1 MASGYRFIRLRF
13 HLLRTFLGLWGLCT
27 LPLSVS
33 AQPAPRPGTPDI
45 DIPPDVTPI
54 EPIKPETL
62 PKPEPRAP
70 QKLPPSEDLL
80 NAPPQPTPQPESP
93 DSPNFIA
100 VTKYRVIGN
109 TVLSEAEIETVTQPF
124 TGDAV
129 PFSRLLEARS
139 ALTQYYIDQG
149 YITSGAYLPADQ
161 VIENG
166 VVTLQVVEGRLEGIE
181 VSGNTHLKSSYVS
194 KRLKLGAGP
203 PLNVN
208 ELLEAMRLLQ
218 IDPLIGNLSAE
229 LTAGSGP
236 GLSILQVKVTEAP
249 TFDVQLVLDNQ
260 RSGSIG
266 SFQRQVVVSE
276 ANLFGF
282 GDGVQLGYAN
292 TDGSN
297 EVDFSYTFPINARNG
312 TISASFSQ
320 VWSRVVEEPFD
331 QLDIEGVSR
340 DLSLTYRQPVIQTP
354 QKELALGITLG
365 RQESDTSLLGFPFPL
380 SPGADSQGRTEISQ
394 LRLFQ
399 EWTQRGNDSV
409 LALRSEFGVGLD
421 VFATINHPLPG
432 EPNVPDG
439 LFFLWRGQA
448 QWVKQFAPS
457 NLLLLRS
464 TAQFADRPL
473 VPLQQYG
480 LGGLNSVR
488 GYPQNLLLVDNGL
501 FGSAEY
507 RLPLAR
513 FGDNQEG
520 LLQLAPFFDVGHG
533 WSDTLSNSNPGRTET
548 LAAVGLGLRWQWSDL
563 MSARLDWGIPII
575 SIGPETS
582 GFDDSQLFFSIVVS
596 PF

>member
-1 MASGYRFIRLRF
+1 MASEYRFLRLRF
-13 HLLRTFLGLWGLCT
+13 HLLRTFLGLWGLCSLT
-27 LPLSVS
+27 LSVN
-33 AQPAPRPGTPDI
+33 AQPAPQTPQ
-45 DIPPDVTPI
+45 IPPDITPI
-54 EPIKPETL
+54 EPIEPEIL
-62 PKPEPRAP
+62 PSPAPRVP
-70 QKLPPSEDLL
+70 KKLPPSEDLL
-80 NAPPQPTPQPESP
+80 NAPPQPVPQPESP
-93 DSPNFIA
+93 DNPTFIA
-100 VTKYRVIGN
+100 VTKYRVTGN
-109 TVLSEAEIETVTQPF
+109 TVLSEEEIERVTKPF

-129 PFSRLLEARS
+129 PFSQLLEARS
-139 ALTQYYIDQG
+139 ALTEYYIEKG

-166 VVTLQVVEGRLEGIE
+166 VVTLQVVEGQLEDVE
-181 VSGNTHLKSSYVS
+181 VSGNKRLKSSYIS

-208 ELLEAMRLLQ
+208 ELLGAMRLLQ

-236 GLSILQVKVTEAP
+236 GLSILQVKVEEAP
-249 TFDVQLVLDNQ
+249 TFDVQFVLDNQ

-276 ANLFGF
+276 ANLLGF
-282 GDGVQLGYAN
+282 GDGVRLGYAN

-297 EVDFSYTFPINARNG
+297 ELDFSYTFPINARNG

-365 RQESDTSLLGFPFPL
+365 RQESDTSLLGVPFPL
-380 SPGADSQGRTEISQ
+380 SPGADAQGQTEISQ

-409 LALRSEFGVGLD
+409 LALRSEFGIGLD
-421 VFATINHPLPG
+421 AFATIN
-432 EPNVPDG
+432 ETAPDG

-464 TAQFADRPL
+464 SAQFSDRPL

-488 GYPQNLLLVDNGL
+488 GYPQNLLLVDNGI
-501 FGSAEY
+501 FSSAEY

-513 FGDNQEG
+513 FGENQEG
-520 LLQLAPFFDVGHG
+520 LLQLAPFFDAGHG
-533 WSDTLSNSNPGRTET
+533 WSHTFGSRTET

>member
-1 MASGYRFIRLRF
+1 MAPEYCFIRLRLPLF
-13 HLLRTFLGLWGLCT
+13 RTFLGLWGLSL
-27 LPLSVS
+27 LPLSARAQS
-33 AQPAPRPGTPDI
+33 APPLPQQRPLI
-45 DIPPDVTPI
+45 I
-54 EPIKPETL
+54 EPSEPEIL
-62 PKPEPRAP
+62 PEPPP
-70 QKLPPSEDLL
+70 QVPPKLPPADDLL
-80 NAPPQPTPQPESP
+80 NAPPQPLPQPESP
-93 DSPNFIA
+93 DNPDVIE
-100 VTKYRVIGN
+100 VKKYRVTGS
-109 TVLSEAEIETVTQPF
+109 TVFSEAELDRITQPF
-124 TGDAV
+124 TGNAV
-129 PFSRLLEARS
+129 PFSQLLEARS
-139 ALTQYYIDQG
+139 AITQHYIDEG
-149 YITSGAYLPADQ
+149 YITSGAYLPAEQ

-166 VVTLQVVEGRLEGIE
+166 IVTLQVVEGKLEAIE
-181 VSGNTHLKSSYVS
+181 ISGNKHLKSSYVRQ
-194 KRLKLGAGP
+194 RLKLGSGP
-203 PLNVN
+203 PLKVN

-229 LTAGSGP
+229 LTAGSEP
-236 GLSILQVKVTEAP
+236 GLSILQVEVEEAS

-276 ANLFGF
+276 ANLLGF
-282 GDGVQLGYAN
+282 GDAARLGYAN

-297 EVDFSYTFPINARNG
+297 EVDFSYTFPVNARNG
-312 TISASFSQ
+312 TIGASFSQ
-320 VWSRVVEEPFD
+320 VWSRVIEEPFD
-331 QLDIEGVSR
+331 QLDIEGTSR
-340 DLSLTYRQPVIQTP
+340 DLSLTFRQPVIQTP

-365 RQESDTSLLGFPFPL
+365 RQESETFLGGRFGIPRVRFPL
-380 SPGADSQGRTEISQ
+380 SPGADNEGRTKITQ

-409 LALRSEFGVGLD
+409 LALRSEFGAGLD
-421 VFATINHPLPG
+421 VSATINPTG
-432 EPNVPDG
+432 PDG

-457 NLLLLRS
+457 SLLLLRS
-464 TAQFADRPL
+464 SAQFSDRSL

-480 LGGLNSVR
+480 LGGLNSIR
-488 GYPQNLLLVDNGL
+488 GYPQNRLLVDNGL

-520 LLQLAPFFDVGHG
+520 LLQLAPFFDIGHG
-533 WSDTLSNSNPGRTET
+533 WSHTPGSTSDT
-548 LAAVGLGLRWQWSDL
+548 LAAVGLGLRWQWSDV
-563 MSARLDWGIPII
+563 MSARLDWGVPIL

>member
-1 MASGYRFIRLRF
+1 MASEYRFIRLRF
-13 HLLRTFLGLWGLCT
+13 HLLRTFLSLWGLYL
-27 LPLSVS
+27 LPLGVR
-33 AQPAPRPGTPDI
+33 AQTAPPPGVPN
-45 DIPPDVTPI
+45 IPPDVTPI
-54 EPIKPETL
+54 EPIEPRTF
-62 PKPEPRAP
+62 PKPAP
-70 QKLPPSEDLL
+70 QAPPKLPPSEDLL
-80 NAPPQPTPQPESP
+80 NAPPQPTPQPKSP
-93 DSPNFIA
+93 DNPNFIA
-100 VTKYRVIGN
+100 VTEYRITGN
-109 TVLSEAEIETVTQPF
+109 TVLSEEEIQQVTKPF

-161 VIENG
+161 VIEKG
-166 VVTLQVVEGRLEGIE
+166 IVTLQVVEGRLEGIE
-181 VSGNTHLKSSYVS
+181 VSGNKHLKSSYVS
-194 KRLKLGAGP
+194 KRLNLGAGP

-208 ELLEAMRLLQ
+208 ELLGAMRLLQ

-236 GLSILQVKVTEAP
+236 GLSILQVKVEEAP
-249 TFDVQLVLDNQ
+249 SFDVQFVLDNQ

-282 GDGVQLGYAN
+282 GDGVRLGYAN

-297 EVDFSYTFPINARNG
+297 ELDFSYTFPINARNG

-380 SPGADSQGRTEISQ
+380 SPGADAEGRTEISQ

-409 LALRSEFGVGLD
+409 LALRSEFGIGLD
-421 VFATINHPLPG
+421 AFATINPNPTALG
-432 EPNVPDG
+432 EPEVPDG

-448 QWVKQFAPS
+448 QWVKQFAPG

-464 TAQFADRPL
+464 TAQFADRSL

-520 LLQLAPFFDVGHG
+520 LLQLAPFFDLGHG
-533 WSDTLSNSNPGRTET
+533 WGNTDGSRTET

>member
-1 MASGYRFIRLRF
+1 MASEYRFLRLRF
-13 HLLRTFLGLWGLCT
+13 HLLRTLLGLWGLCS
-27 LPLSVS
+27 LPLGVS
-33 AQPAPRPGTPDI
+33 AQSISPSNP
-45 DIPPDVTPI
+45 PPDFNRI
-54 EPIKPETL
+54 EPETL
-62 PKPEPRAP
+62 PEPTPQVP
-70 QKLPPSEDLL
+70 QKLPSSEDLL
-80 NAPPQPTPQPESP
+80 NAPPQPVPQPESP
-93 DSPNFIA
+93 DNPTFIT
-100 VTKYRVIGN
+100 VTQYRVTGN
-109 TVLSEAEIETVTQPF
+109 TVFSEAEIERVTKPF

-129 PFSRLLEARS
+129 PFSQLLEARS
-139 ALTQYYIDQG
+139 ALTQYYIEKG

-166 VVTLQVVEGRLEGIE
+166 IVTLQVVEGQLEDIE
-181 VSGNTHLKSSYVS
+181 VSGNKHLKSSYVS
-194 KRLKLGAGP
+194 KRLNLGAGP

-208 ELLEAMRLLQ
+208 ELLESMRLLQ
-218 IDPLIGNLSAE
+218 IDPLIGNISAE

-236 GLSILQVKVTEAP
+236 GLSILQVKVEEAP
-249 TFDVQLVLDNQ
+249 TFDVQFVLDNQ

-276 ANLFGF
+276 ANLLGF
-282 GDGVQLGYAN
+282 GDGVRLGYAN

-297 EVDFSYTFPINARNG
+297 ELDFSYTVPINARNG
-312 TISASFSQ
+312 TIGASFSQ

-340 DLSLTYRQPVIQTP
+340 DISLTYRQPVILTP

-380 SPGADSQGRTEISQ
+380 SPGADNQGRTEVSQ

-409 LALRSEFGVGLD
+409 LALRSEFGIGLD
-421 VFATINHPLPG
+421 VLATINQTA
-432 EPNVPDG
+432 PDG
-439 LFFLWRGQA
+439 RFFLWRGQA

-464 TAQFADRPL
+464 TVQFADRPL

-507 RLPLAR
+507 RLPLVR
-513 FGDNQEG
+513 FGNNQQG
-520 LLQLAPFFDVGHG
+520 LLQFAPFFDIGHG
-533 WSDTLSNSNPGRTET
+533 WSYTLPNSNPGREET

-563 MSARLDWGIPII
+563 MSARLDWGIPIL
-575 SIGPETS
+575 SVGQGANS

>member
-1 MASGYRFIRLRF
+1 M
-13 HLLRTFLGLWGLCT
+13 GLWGLYL
-27 LPLSVS
+27 LPLRVS
-33 AQPAPRPGTPDI
+33 AQSAPPPEAPNLPPGI
-45 DIPPDVTPI
+45 TPI
-54 EPIKPETL
+54 EPIEPKTL
-62 PKPEPRAP
+62 PKSEPRAP

-93 DSPNFIA
+93 DNPNFIA
-100 VTKYRVIGN
+100 VTKYRVTGN
-109 TVLSEAEIETVTQPF
+109 TVLSEAEIEKVTQPF

-166 VVTLQVVEGRLEGIE
+166 VVTLQVIEGRLESIE
-181 VSGNTHLKSSYVS
+181 VSGNKHLKSSYVS
-194 KRLKLGAGP
+194 KRLNLGAGP

-208 ELLEAMRLLQ
+208 KLLEAMRLLQ

-236 GLSILQVKVTEAP
+236 GLSILQVKVEEAP
-249 TFDVQLVLDNQ
+249 TFDVQFVLDNQ

-266 SFQRQVVVSE
+266 SVQRQVIVSE

-282 GDGVQLGYAN
+282 GDGVRLGYAN

-297 EVDFSYTFPINARNG
+297 EVDVSYTFPINARNG

-354 QKELALGITLG
+354 QKELALGITIG
-365 RQESDTSLLGFPFPL
+365 RQESDTSLLGVPFPL
-380 SPGADSQGRTEISQ
+380 SPGADNQGRTEISQ

-409 LALRSEFGVGLD
+409 LALRSEVGIGLD
-421 VFATINHPLPG
+421 AFATINQTA
-432 EPNVPDG
+432 PDG

-448 QWVKQFAPS
+448 QWVKQFAPG

-488 GYPQNLLLVDNGL
+488 GYPQNLLLVDNGF

-513 FGDNQEG
+513 FGNNQEG
-520 LLQLAPFFDVGHG
+520 LLQLAPFVDAGHG
-533 WSDTLSNSNPGRTET
+533 WSNTDGSRTET

-563 MSARLDWGIPII
+563 MSARLDWGIPIF
-575 SIGPETS
+575 SVGQGTNS
-582 GFDDSQLFFSIVVS
+582 GFDDSQLFFSVVVS